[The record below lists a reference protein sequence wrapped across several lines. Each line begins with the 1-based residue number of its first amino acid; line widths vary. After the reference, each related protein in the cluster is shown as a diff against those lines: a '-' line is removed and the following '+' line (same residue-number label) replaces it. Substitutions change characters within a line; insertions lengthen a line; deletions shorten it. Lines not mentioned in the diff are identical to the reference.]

1 MPAKETKMILG
12 HDFKYQ
18 IPEMDR
24 LLGAAADL
32 GIHFPY
38 DGEYITFADGRE
50 HLLQNVMGETEGGGS
65 IMLQMTAHTI
75 TKRGKAE

>member
-1 MPAKETKMILG
+1 MILG

-32 GIHFPY
+32 GIHFPH
-38 DGEYITFADGRE
+38 DSEYISFPDGRA
-50 HLLQNVMGETEGGGS
+50 HLLQNVMGETEDGGS
-65 IMLQMTAHTI
+65 IMLQMATHTI
-75 TKRGKAE
+75 TKRGEAE